1 MRPDSGR
8 AELSVVAGVCARM
21 SCTSTPVEMRERLAN
36 SHTATSTEQVR
47 ERLIVNLGCPGSFY
61 PRVDT
66 QPPAHD
72 LRFGVSDFTGRPSA

>member
-1 MRPDSGR
+1 M
-8 AELSVVAGVCARM
+8 VAGVYARM
-21 SCTSTPVEMRERLAN
+21 SCTSTPVEMRKRLAN
-36 SHTATSTEQVR
+36 SHTRATSTEQVR

-72 LRFGVSDFTGRPSA
+72 LRFGVSAFTRRPSA